1 MINVVFRGRHC
12 YVNLNVDNRINGEGV
27 GYIFSAKYWE
37 SFTIDS
43 KVRRK
48 DDQSIDNA
56 LDVNYLLFVKHVKS
70 HSHMLKDLQIMSKFR
85 LSFEHECD
93 HL

>member
-1 MINVVFRGRHC
+1 MI
-12 YVNLNVDNRINGEGV
+12 LNVDNPINGEGV

-43 KVRRK
+43 RIRRNAFK
-48 DDQSIDNA
+48 SIDNA
-56 LDVNYLLFVKHVKS
+56 LDVTYLLFVKHVKS
-70 HSHMLKDLQIMSKFR
+70 HSHMLKDLQIMSMFL
-85 LSFEHECD
+85 LSFDHESD